1 MSTPVPDEPTISTQ
15 RIFQGRVL
23 GLRVDTVRLH
33 DGKTST
39 REIIEHHGAVVV
51 VPIDAE
57 DRVLLVRQYR
67 KAVEQAL
74 LELPAGG
81 LNAGEE
87 PAAAAIRE
95 LREEVGVSA
104 RSLQPLGGFYSAP
117 GFCQEYLWLYLATD
131 LHESPL
137 DPDEDEFVVVEPTP
151 FTEAIAMIERG
162 ELRDAKTV
170 AGLLR
175 VALMRRG

>member
-1 MSTPVPDEPTISTQ
+1 MSTPIPDEPTISTEH
-15 RIFQGRVL
+15 IFQGRVL
-23 GLRVDTVRLH
+23 GLRVDTVQLH
-33 DGKTST
+33 DGKTSV

-51 VPIDAE
+51 IPIDAE

-67 KAVEQAL
+67 KAIEQAL

-81 LNAGEE
+81 LHVGED
-87 PAAAAIRE
+87 PAEAAIRE

-104 RSLQPLGGFYSAP
+104 RNLEPLGGFYSAP

-131 LHESPL
+131 LHDAPL

-151 FTEAIAMIERG
+151 FAEAIAMIERG